1 MASLSGSIE
10 LERDRAVFADPAD
23 PVGRVHLVDEKDAL
37 ELCRRVWESVRRTR
51 PGMLSRSR
59 EWWEVRRLSDP
70 EWSRRGRG
78 ELQRA
83 VLELDGQPAAYALYR
98 LGMEWN
104 DWLPEGTLQVD
115 EALGISPVATREIW
129 RYLFG
134 VDLVKTIE
142 AGLLPVDHP
151 LLFMLAEP
159 RRLRM
164 KQNDALWLRLVDVE
178 AALAKRSYQ
187 EGGGVVLE
195 VHDAFCEWNEGR
207 YRVTHE
213 GARKTDYESD
223 VRISAGDLASAY
235 LGAFTFAALREAGRV
250 EELRAGGIDRADALF
265 RVDLAP
271 WTPEIF

>member
-1 MASLSGSIE
+1 G
-10 LERDRAVFADPAD
+10 RA
-23 PVGRVHLVDEKDAL
+23 
-37 ELCRRVWESVRRTR
+37 R
-51 PGMLSRSR
+51 PGVLWRSL
-59 EWWEVRRLSDP
+59 EWGEVRRRSDP

-83 VLELDGQPAAYALYR
+83 VVELDGQPAAYALYR

-164 KQNDALWLRLVDVE
+164 KQNDALWLR
-178 AALAKRSYQ
+178 
-187 EGGGVVLE
+187 
-195 VHDAFCEWNEGR
+195 
-207 YRVTHE
+207 
-213 GARKTDYESD
+213 
-223 VRISAGDLASAY
+223 
-235 LGAFTFAALREAGRV
+235 
-250 EELRAGGIDRADALF
+250 
-265 RVDLAP
+265 
-271 WTPEIF
+271 